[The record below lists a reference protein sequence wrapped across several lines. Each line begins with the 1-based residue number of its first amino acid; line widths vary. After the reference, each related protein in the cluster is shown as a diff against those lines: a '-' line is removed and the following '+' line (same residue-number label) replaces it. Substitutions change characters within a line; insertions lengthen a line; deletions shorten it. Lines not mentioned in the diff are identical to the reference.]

1 MSSAIEKRFFFTYKY
16 LKEIKAVSAID
27 FSKLVKISIHTIN
40 SYDKEKS
47 IPSYKNLIKISEC
60 FGVSIDYLLMGS
72 DTPYIR
78 NIELFS
84 LAEKIDKLLLQEMA
98 KVESYI
104 DTFLDRTKKNTK
116 SFDTEILPLVSNFNV
131 NFKQIL
137 LLKKLTATEA
147 AAKIGVTKKNIENYK
162 HKTKCPLSVLKKISE
177 CFNVSMHWLLTGK
190 RLSFE
195 INNANFKSLLFSADE
210 YLSHEHLDTTV
221 KIMKQILQ
229 KH

>member
-1 MSSAIEKRFFFTYKY
+1 LSSAIEKRFFFTYKY

-104 DTFLDRTKKNTK
+104 DTFLDRTKKTQK
-116 SFDTEILPLVSNFNV
+116 VLILKF
-131 NFKQIL
+131 
-137 LLKKLTATEA
+137 
-147 AAKIGVTKKNIENYK
+147 Y
-162 HKTKCPLSVLKKISE
+162 H
-177 CFNVSMHWLLTGK
+177 
-190 RLSFE
+190 
-195 INNANFKSLLFSADE
+195 
-210 YLSHEHLDTTV
+210 
-221 KIMKQILQ
+221 
-229 KH
+229 